1 MPEDNI
7 RGNIG
12 GEAGFVLQD
21 CQSDSVFYFI
31 RKKSAIRIQKNWRHF
46 NDKTAKTNEC
56 PICRKQYK
64 FMSVNYYCLHKICT
78 TCYKEWDNNTG
89 NCPLCRAKPLMNKIS
104 RI

>member
-21 CQSDSVFYFI
+21 CQGDSIFYFI

-46 NDKTAKTNEC
+46 NDKTAKTNTQVQGGY
-56 PICRKQYK
+56 RQSLS
-64 FMSVNYYCLHKICT
+64 FHQ
-78 TCYKEWDNNTG
+78 
-89 NCPLCRAKPLMNKIS
+89 S
-104 RI
+104 RTSRDSEIHQQEMIFLIR